1 MKTTVLEIIG
11 ETALSPPARLNAAL
25 AANDRL
31 KYRFS
36 LLQLAAAHA
45 DHPARPP
52 ASLRRER
59 LGCGID
65 DEGLDAVV
73 SASARDADA
82 YHVPGAAKLLR
93 QIAEEVRVMA
103 APILAAAP
111 ARADAA
117 GLARRT
123 DALLAALPE
132 AAEDRLPPGAIEAI
146 TRAAQDG
153 ADSLH
158 QLVMDLHKRLNAL
171 QAELAEEVIDGAN
184 AYGLADEDRP
194 LVAAFM
200 AGLNRTARLKFN
212 HPGLAT
218 TATRSD
224 GRLLIQNDI
233 GTTDAHVI
241 VIRVRNRTLSVTYSD
256 VHPERLAFFQAM
268 LAAYPFAWQTD
279 AGGVLGGMAF
289 QLATG
294 ILHAADAAAC
304 ADALGFLGSRLV
316 FLIDWNRARKQL
328 RGFLRG
334 ADRIALLAWAAE
346 QELGHRGFLELGG
359 ARLVHQ
365 AIESCAGSAMHFG
378 DRLCDVL
385 GDEEALAFLRFVLRA
400 TAEGLLAGQSQALV
414 RDRIRAALAQH
425 FSNEEH
431 RLLALAADHAGL
443 VFELATLVRDA
454 LREPEAATARRARRF
469 EHDADQLVIAAREA
483 VRRRPDHAVF
493 RLLLEAADDAAD
505 QLEDVAFLLG
515 LGSPAGETANALH
528 ALADLLGEAA
538 QEWIKALGDA
548 AVLGRGGR
556 AEEAEDFLAAIDRIG
571 VIEHEADD
579 AERALAAAAIRD
591 AADFRALHLVV
602 SMGRA
607 LEAASDAL
615 KRGGLILREHVLG
628 EVLGG

>member
-11 ETALSPPARLNAAL
+11 ETALSAPARLNAAL

-45 DHPARPP
+45 EHPERPP

-59 LGCGID
+59 LACGIE
-65 DEGLDAVV
+65 DEGLDAMIG
-73 SASARDADA
+73 ASAREAGAD
-82 YHVPGAAKLLR
+82 HVPGAAPLLR
-93 QIAEEVRVMA
+93 QIAEDVRVMA
-103 APILAAAP
+103 APILASAP
-111 ARADAA
+111 ESA
-117 GLARRT
+117 GLAGRIE
-123 DALLAALPE
+123 ALLAALPD
-132 AAEDRLPPGAIEAI
+132 AAEDRLAHGAIEAI
-146 TRAAQDG
+146 TRVAQG
-153 ADSLH
+153 GVDSLH

-171 QAELAEEVIDGAN
+171 QAALAEEVIDGAS
-184 AYGLADEDRP
+184 AYGLAAEDRP

-200 AGLNRTARLKFN
+200 AGLNRTARLKFT
-212 HPGLAT
+212 HPGLAA

-224 GRLLIQNDI
+224 GQLLIQNDI

-241 VIRVRNRTLSVTYSD
+241 VIRVRNATLSVTYSD
-256 VHPERLAFFQAM
+256 IHPERLAFFQAM
-268 LAAYPFAWQTD
+268 LAAYPYEWQTD
-279 AGGVLGGMAF
+279 AGAALAGTPF

-294 ILHAADAAAC
+294 VLHTADPAAC
-304 ADALGFLGSRLV
+304 AEALGFLGARLV

-346 QELGHRGFLELGG
+346 QELGPRGFLALGG
-359 ARLVHQ
+359 ARRVNQ

-385 GDEEALAFLRFVLRA
+385 GDEEAIAFLRFVLRA
-400 TAEGLLAGQSQALV
+400 AAEGLLAGQSQALI

-431 RLLALAADHAGL
+431 RLLALATDHAGL
-443 VFELATLVRDA
+443 VFELATLVRDGLA
-454 LREPEAATARRARRF
+454 EPEAATARRARRF
-469 EHDADQLVIAAREA
+469 EHDADQLVIAVREA

-493 RLLLEAADDAAD
+493 RQLLEAADDAAD

-515 LGSPAGETANALH
+515 LGSPAGEAAGALH

-538 QEWIKALGDA
+538 QEWIKVLSDA

-556 AEEAEDFLAAIDRIG
+556 AEEAEDFLAAVDRIS

-615 KRGGLILREHVLG
+615 KRGSLILREHVLG
-628 EVLGG
+628 EVLVG